1 MDEPDWKEE
10 QRSVLTRLFDS
21 AFKRREVSDNELRA
35 EIHRLGTVN
44 KHLDDENLTRPKPPL
59 ELRAAAGEVTR
70 TPGPSKSFSDLT
82 KLA

>member
-21 AFKRREVSDNELRA
+21 AFKRREVSDNVE
-35 EIHRLGTVN
+35 TVN
-44 KHLDDENLTRPKPPL
+44 KHLDDGNLTRPPLPL
-59 ELRAAAGEVTR
+59 ELRTAAGEVR
-70 TPGPSKSFSDLT
+70 RAPGPSKSFSDLS

>member
-35 EIHRLGTVN
+35 EVHRLGTVN
-44 KHLDDENLTRPKPPL
+44 KHLDDENYK
-59 ELRAAAGEVTR
+59 AAASPR
-70 TPGPSKSFSDLT
+70 
-82 KLA
+82 A